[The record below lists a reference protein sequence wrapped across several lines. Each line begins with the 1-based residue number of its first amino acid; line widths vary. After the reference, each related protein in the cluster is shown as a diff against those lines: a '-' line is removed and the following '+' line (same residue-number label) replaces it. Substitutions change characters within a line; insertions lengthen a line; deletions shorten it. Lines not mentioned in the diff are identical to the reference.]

1 VELAKSAGELFKIM
15 LESLPHT
22 FRKHNLSAD
31 VRTLLLLRKAMD
43 KKLVHTLGDMY
54 LVLRGLIANSPKD
67 YGPFATAFYE
77 YFLAI
82 DIQKGETLNSAILR
96 SETFKEWREGYEE
109 TMDFD
114 ENEDITQLIDQFLD
128 EVHTTTFDIQKMV
141 SGEEILNND
150 DPDRIDSAEKDD
162 EDATR
167 TDKMGDYSDIS
178 LEELR
183 KRMER
188 VAAQQKRKH
197 RGGNHWIGQGGYSPY
212 GNSGAA
218 KGGIRVGGAGGGKM
232 ARAVIGDPNF
242 YPADTKALLSDD
254 NIDAALATLKG
265 IEDETSEMVLDIP
278 NTISEGVKMGGLFLP
293 IEQEKTQ
300 QKIQVILLIDNGG
313 YSMSPYIRTVQKLFS
328 KMKTRFTHDLKVYY
342 FHNTIYGGVYE
353 DASRR
358 NLLSIDKLL
367 QNKDDYSVFVIGDA
381 DMAPYELHNSSMA
394 SWHEIAKRFPRSAW
408 LNPLPLRF
416 WASSDTVPILR
427 SVFEMYPLTP
437 EGIEKSVLFMNTK
450 RKYFKG

>member
-1 VELAKSAGELFKIM
+1 MF
-15 LESLPHT
+15 ESLPHT
-22 FRKHNLSAD
+22 FRKHKLSAD

-77 YFLAI
+77 YFLDI
-82 DIQKGETLNSAILR
+82 DIKKGETLNSAILR

-109 TMDFD
+109 TIDL
-114 ENEDITQLIDQFLD
+114 EDNDDISKLIDQFLD

-150 DPDRIDSAEKDD
+150 DPDRADTAEQDD

-167 TDKMGDYSDIS
+167 TDKMGDYSNIS

-188 VAAQQKRKH
+188 VAQQQKRKH

-212 GNSGAA
+212 GNGGAA

-242 YPADTKALLSDD
+242 YPADTKAILNDN
-254 NIDAALATLKG
+254 NIDAALASLKG
-265 IEDETSEMVLDIP
+265 IEDETSEMLLDIP

-293 IEQEKTQ
+293 IQKEKMQ
-300 QKIQVILLIDNGG
+300 QKIQVMLLIDNGG
-313 YSMSPYIRTVQKLFS
+313 YSMSPYIRSVQKLFS
-328 KMKTRFTHDLKVYY
+328 KMKTRFAHDLKVYY

-353 DASRR
+353 DPARR
-358 NLLSIDKLL
+358 SFVSMDKVL
-367 QNKDDYSVFVIGDA
+367 QNKDDYSIFVIGDA
-381 DMAPYELHNSSMA
+381 DMAPYELNNSSMA
-394 SWHEIAKRFPRSAW
+394 NWQEIVKRFPRSAW
-408 LNPLPLRF
+408 LNPLPLKF
-416 WASSDTVPILR
+416 WAISDTVPALR

-437 EGIEKSVLFMNTK
+437 EGIEKAVLFMNKK
-450 RKYFKG
+450 RKYFKK